1 MRVIFVLVLF
11 ASIGAGGCTVSEKEE
26 LAMGK
31 KLHPQFER
39 ESGGQYPD
47 AHVQQYVNA
56 VGQTV
61 CRYAGRPT
69 LEWQF
74 VVVNS
79 DQINAFAVPGG
90 YIYLTRGLL
99 FRLSNEAQLA
109 GVLAHESGHVAK
121 RHSAKQL
128 GRQRTTQVGSSV
140 VGIVGGLFGY
150 GWAGNVTGAVA
161 SLSNLSYSRDQE
173 READS
178 EGLLYMTQAGYNPQ
192 GMVQLMQVL
201 KSSGGKGGPQFL
213 STHPDPGNR
222 LEYLN
227 ETIRDKYSAAA
238 QAGDF
243 GEANFQ
249 QHVLARRPAASRD
262 VGEAGSWC
270 LACRDEHE
278 ESAQV
283 VRETRI
289 PNSRSLP

>member
-1 MRVIFVLVLF
+1 MPLTTPSRLLAVVVICFTSLL
-11 ASIGAGGCTVSEKEE
+11 ATGGCTISEKEE

-39 ESGGQYPD
+39 ESGGAYPD
-47 AHVQQYVNA
+47 THVQQYVNA

-109 GVLAHESGHVAK
+109 GVLAHESGHIAK

-150 GWAGNVTGAVA
+150 GWAGNVTSAVA
-161 SLSNLSYSRDQE
+161 GLSNLSYSRDQE
-173 READS
+173 KEADM
-178 EGLLYMTQAGYNPQ
+178 EGLSYMSQAGYNPQ
-192 GMVQLMQVL
+192 GLIQLMQVL

-222 LEYLN
+222 IGYLTD
-227 ETIRDKYSAAA
+227 TIRDKYAGPA
-238 QAGDF
+238 QSGEF

-249 QHVLARRPAASRD
+249 QHVLSRRTVATVDD
-262 VGEAGSWC
+262 V
-270 LACRDEHE
+270 RK
-278 ESAQV
+278 
-283 VRETRI
+283 
-289 PNSRSLP
+289 